1 MRRGPCE
8 HQGGPVSKLDAL
20 RLFEGVQTAGCKHDL
35 FRLDKLYKSLGYKLL
50 IDFIQKVEARGRH
63 RLREDAT
70 CWSNRG

>member
-35 FRLDKLYKSLGYKLL
+35 FRLGKLRKPVGYKLL
-50 IDFIQKVEARGRH
+50 IDFVQKVEARGWCE
-63 RLREDAT
+63 LRRDVI
-70 CWSNRG
+70 CWSNGG